1 MDRTKVVSPFHGNQQ
16 IFETQEQNKF
26 STPFNL
32 FFADAMFALCRMRIE
47 NSFLVKEVEKPD
59 NVDNEMIR
67 TRNQFCAIISWKY
80 FLEKIFAI
88 QISVMTGT
96 KEKKNIKKRKKNNT

>member
-32 FFADAMFALCRMRIE
+32 FFADAMFALCRMRLKIP
-47 NSFLVKEVEKPD
+47 FL
-59 NVDNEMIR
+59 
-67 TRNQFCAIISWKY
+67 
-80 FLEKIFAI
+80 L
-88 QISVMTGT
+88 
-96 KEKKNIKKRKKNNT
+96 KK